1 MDLVFPEITH
11 ILMSMNIS
19 PFSLALGG
27 GWARGIAHI
36 GVIRRLEE
44 LQRVPVAL
52 SGTSMGAI
60 IATLMALGKTSHEM
74 EDILDTMEWLK
85 LIDFDMKK
93 WLIKGL
99 KVEKFLDQIFE
110 GKTFADVKIPLY
122 VIATDVDTGEGL
134 VFQEGLLSH
143 AVRSS
148 IGIPWV
154 FSPQNS
160 QDRSLVDGGLVNNLP
175 IEVLPLWSVIAVSAM
190 RDLSRKIHFRHSIF
204 SLDWQKTIFSN
215 GYNILQKTID
225 IMLAQ
230 NEARSVISR
239 GEVLYIR
246 PKFDTLDYYEF
257 SKYKEFIQSGY
268 QAACIVLS

>member
-1 MDLVFPEITH
+1 MQHT
-11 ILMSMNIS
+11 

-27 GWARGIAHI
+27 GWARGLAHI

-44 LQRVPVAL
+44 LQKIPVAL

-60 IATLMALGKTSHEM
+60 IATLLALGKSSYDIEK
-74 EDILDTMEWLK
+74 ILDIMEWLK

-93 WLIKGL
+93 WLIKWA

-110 GKTFADVKIPLY
+110 GKTFADVSIPLW
-122 VIATDVDTGEGL
+122 INATDVDTGEGV
-134 VFQEGLLSH
+134 VFHDGSLSH
-143 AVRSS
+143 AVRAS
-148 IGIPWV
+148 IGIPGV
-154 FSPQNS
+154 FSPQVS
-160 QDRSLVDGGLVNNLP
+160 GDRYLVDGGLVNNLP
-175 IEVLPLWSVIAVSAM
+175 IEILPPWLVIAVSAM
-190 RDLSRKIHFRHSIF
+190 RDLTRKIHFKHSIF

-225 IMLAQ
+225 IMLSQ
-230 NEARSVISR
+230 NEARSVVSR
-239 GEVLYIR
+239 EEVLYIR

-268 QAACIVLS
+268 QAACITFP